1 MRGGCGGCETQTKGV
16 GGQGLGI
23 GETWPVSVKSGVL
36 PEEFRPATFEEEE
49 TADLRRAFVRQA
61 IRLTLAFA
69 LLVLFVFLALSWSG
83 AAVRFGASR
92 VADRGTPTWI
102 VGGTVR
108 NAVTREPVPW
118 AKVDDDPA
126 GQPPFFH
133 SDADRTGVF
142 ELLTLSE
149 QHRIIVSAPGYR
161 PSTIGVGRVWFLW
174 MPRGRERQDVALS
187 PE

>member
-1 MRGGCGGCETQTKGV
+1 
-16 GGQGLGI
+16 
-23 GETWPVSVKSGVL
+23 VL

-69 LLVLFVFLALSWSG
+69 LLVTFVFLALSWSG

-92 VADRGTPTWI
+92 VGDRGAPTWSI
-102 VGGTVR
+102 TGTVR
-108 NAVTREPVPW
+108 NAVTHEPVPW
-118 AKVDDDPA
+118 ARIDDDPA

-133 SDADRTGVF
+133 ADADQVGNY

-149 QHRIIVSAPGYR
+149 SHRIIVSAPGYR
-161 PSTIGVGRVWFLW
+161 PYTVRVGRVWFLW
-174 MPRGRERQDVALS
+174 MPRGGERQDVALS